1 MATQSLIPDMRLIAK
16 DVTPP
21 WRRGSLSCNASDHP
35 VEDITTGHVSQQ
47 LKGNILYVDP
57 IEFD

>member
-1 MATQSLIPDMRLIAK
+1 MATQSLILDMRLIAK

-21 WRRGSLSCNASDHP
+21 LGKGSLSCNDSDHP

-57 IEFD
+57 